1 LAVPAIYIIVHQA
14 HSEGD
19 YAGAVIFF
27 EQSLQLFREVEDRYG
42 RTLALAGLGLTL
54 LYLGNY
60 ERASVLCEES
70 LALSRERGDPRSIAS
85 ALTNLGIAMLERGED
100 ERAKVLCEE
109 SLALRRKLG
118 HKGGC
123 AHTLIILGRI
133 AMHQGDYDQAI
144 ACYEESLALRQETG
158 EKEGIATALEGMAAV
173 AAMQGQPMSAARLY
187 GFAESFRNMLG
198 APLTPL
204 DRSYYEQSVAAV
216 RVQLDEPTFLK
227 AWSEGQAMPLE
238 QAIAAAKQV
247 KAQEHIT
254 PASERP
260 PAETTSTSTSR
271 GNSSGLTAREIEV
284 LRLVSQGL
292 TTPQIAERLIISSRT
307 ADAHL
312 RSIYSKLDVSS
323 RAAATRYAIEHKLL

>member
-1 LAVPAIYIIVHQA
+1 
-14 HSEGD
+14 
-19 YAGAVIFF
+19 
-27 EQSLQLFREVEDRYG
+27 
-42 RTLALAGLGLTL
+42 
-54 LYLGNY
+54 
-60 ERASVLCEES
+60 
-70 LALSRERGDPRSIAS
+70 
-85 ALTNLGIAMLERGED
+85 
-100 ERAKVLCEE
+100 
-109 SLALRRKLG
+109 
-118 HKGGC
+118 
-123 AHTLIILGRI
+123 
-133 AMHQGDYDQAI
+133 
-144 ACYEESLALRQETG
+144 
-158 EKEGIATALEGMAAV
+158 
-173 AAMQGQPMSAARLY
+173 MSAARLY
-187 GFAESFRNMLG
+187 GFTESFRNTLG

-238 QAIAAAKQV
+238 EAIAAAKQV
-247 KAQEHIT
+247 KTQEHIT
-254 PASERP
+254 PASERT
-260 PAETTSTSTSR
+260 PAETPSTSTSR